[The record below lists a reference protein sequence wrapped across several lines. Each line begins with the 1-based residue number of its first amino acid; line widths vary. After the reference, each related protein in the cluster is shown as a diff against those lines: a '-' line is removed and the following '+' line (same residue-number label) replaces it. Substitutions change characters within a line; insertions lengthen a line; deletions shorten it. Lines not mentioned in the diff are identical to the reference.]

1 MTSFTA
7 QDPRSDLVS
16 MAFEI
21 VEMAREINELRA
33 QVESLEWY
41 RQEYFRVTE
50 QTPENTQRMTGAIIC
65 AAMGNTEAAKEILNR
80 WLHVH
85 FINNIR

>member
-1 MTSFTA
+1 MNQMTSFA
-7 QDPRSDLVS
+7 VQDRRSDLVS

-41 RQEYFRVTE
+41 KNEYFKEAERNL
-50 QTPENTQRMTGAIIC
+50 ENTQRMTGAIIC
-65 AAMGNTEAAKEILNR
+65 AAMGNTDAARGILNR
-80 WLHVH
+80 
-85 FINNIR
+85 

>member
-7 QDPRSDLVS
+7 QDRRSDLVS

-41 RQEYFRVTE
+41 KQEYFRVTE
-50 QTPENTQRMTGAIIC
+50 QTLENTQRMTGAPIC
-65 AAMGNTEAAKEILNR
+65 AAMGNTDAARDILNR
-80 WLHVH
+80 
-85 FINNIR
+85 

>member
-1 MTSFTA
+1 MIHSTA
-7 QDPRSDLVS
+7 QDRRSDLVS

-41 RQEYFRVTE
+41 KQEYFRVTE
-50 QTPENTQRMTGAIIC
+50 QTLENTQRMTGALIC
-65 AAMGNTEAAKEILNR
+65 AAMGNTDAAKEILNR
-80 WLHVH
+80 
-85 FINNIR
+85 

>member
-1 MTSFTA
+1 
-7 QDPRSDLVS
+7 

-41 RQEYFRVTE
+41 RNEYFRVTE
-50 QTPENTQRMTGAIIC
+50 QTLENTQRMTGALIC
-65 AAMGNTEAAKEILNR
+65 AAMGSPDMAKEILNR
-80 WLHVH
+80 
-85 FINNIR
+85 